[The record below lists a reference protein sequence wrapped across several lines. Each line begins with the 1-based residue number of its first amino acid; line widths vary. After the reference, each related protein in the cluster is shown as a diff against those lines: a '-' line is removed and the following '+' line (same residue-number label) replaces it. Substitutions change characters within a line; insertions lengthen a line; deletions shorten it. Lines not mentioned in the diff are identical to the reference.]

1 MTFPLCVQISS
12 YKDTSQI
19 LLGPTIR
26 AHLNHL
32 FKGPISKYFHMQRY
46 WRLRLQHMNGVGVG
60 VGVGNSS
67 VHNGWVLG
75 LWNSVLALELRT

>member
-12 YKDTSQI
+12 YKDTPQI

-60 VGVGNSS
+60 VGVGEQFSPQ
-67 VHNGWVLG
+67 WVG
-75 LWNSVLALELRT
+75 FGFVEFCVSP